1 MLVALFVAASYGP
14 TVLFGLIPLYPG
26 VSWQSH
32 LGGALG
38 GILAARAA
46 ARQSTALATQKSW
59 LGESWNANGPRQRRA
74 V

>member
-1 MLVALFVAASYGP
+1 VALFVAGSYGL
-14 TVLFGLIPLYPG
+14 TMFLGVMPLYPG

-46 ARQSTALATQKSW
+46 ARGARFS
-59 LGESWNANGPRQRRA
+59 
-74 V
+74 

>member
-1 MLVALFVAASYGP
+1 M
-14 TVLFGLIPLYPG
+14 LFGLMPLYPG

-46 ARQSTALATQKSW
+46 ARSARL
-59 LGESWNANGPRQRRA
+59 L
-74 V
+74 

>member
-46 ARQSTALATQKSW
+46 ARS
-59 LGESWNANGPRQRRA
+59 RRL
-74 V
+74 

>member
-46 ARQSTALATQKSW
+46 ARQSTAL
-59 LGESWNANGPRQRRA
+59 ESWNANGPRQRRA